1 MALIP
6 RGRHELGANGTEMIR
21 LNQVWWRSR
30 VGQSFIW
37 IEAIDVV
44 TKTVS
49 GLIKTEPSEITIER
63 AVLLDHEDDVF
74 ELLGPIADSNLH
86 GDLSSYRR
94 IIVCVGRSGGV
105 GGGGGRRRGEGAR
118 RRSSASD

>member
-6 RGRHELGANGTEMIR
+6 RRRDEFGANGTEMIR

-30 VGQSFIW
+30 VGQSFVG

-44 TKTVS
+44 VKAVS
-49 GLIKTEPSEITIER
+49 GLVKPEPSEITIER

-94 IIVCVGRSGGV
+94 IIVCVGSRGGV
-105 GGGGGRRRGEGAR
+105 GGGSGRG
-118 RRSSASD
+118 